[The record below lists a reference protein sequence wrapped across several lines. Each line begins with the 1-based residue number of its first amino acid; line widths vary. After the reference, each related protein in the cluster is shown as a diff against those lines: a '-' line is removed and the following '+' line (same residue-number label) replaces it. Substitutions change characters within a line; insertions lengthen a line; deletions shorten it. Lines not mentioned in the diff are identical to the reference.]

1 MRDQAAFRKAALQ
14 FGILYH
20 DLWKKQHILQ
30 LHAKCDTVTGGDYF
44 MKKQLKGSLALLV
57 ATVIWGFAFIAQSVG
72 MDLIGP
78 FTFQM
83 ARCLLA
89 VVFLIPCAFVLD
101 IGKCSVKESAEK
113 WKDPELWKAGM
124 ICGCAL
130 FVAAS
135 LQQIGL
141 VYTDAGKAGFITA
154 MYIVLVP
161 VLGLFLGRK
170 IPKSAALS
178 VLMAVAGLYL
188 LSCMGVSQINVGD
201 LCIMGCALAFAV
213 QITCIDHFA
222 AGLDGFRMN
231 CIQALTVAV
240 LSVPFAV
247 LTETI
252 DIHNLLACWGP
263 LCFAGMLSMG
273 LAYSLQI
280 VGQKALEPTTASLI
294 MSLESVFAALGGWW
308 LLGERMA
315 GHELIGC
322 GLVFGAVV
330 ISQIPEKKSKT
341 C

>member
-1 MRDQAAFRKAALQ
+1 
-14 FGILYH
+14 
-20 DLWKKQHILQ
+20 
-30 LHAKCDTVTGGDYF
+30 
-44 MKKQLKGSLALLV
+44 MKEQLKGSLALLC

-83 ARCLLA
+83 VRCLLA

-101 IGKCSVKESAEK
+101 LGKCSMKESAKK
-113 WKDPELWKAGM
+113 WKNPRLWKAG
-124 ICGCAL
+124 ILCGCAL
-130 FVAAS
+130 FVASS

-154 MYIVLVP
+154 MYIVLTP
-161 VLGLFLGRK
+161 LLGLFLGRK
-170 IPKSAALS
+170 IKKSTAFS

-188 LSCMGVSQINVGD
+188 LSCMGVTEINKGD
-201 LCIMGCALAFAV
+201 LYLMGCALAFAV

-240 LSVPFAV
+240 ISVPFV
-247 LTETI
+247 FLTETI
-252 DIHNLLACWGP
+252 DMGNLLACWGP
-263 LCFAGMLSMG
+263 LCFAGCLSMG

-280 VGQKALEPTTASLI
+280 VGQKAMEPTTASLI

-308 LLGERMA
+308 LLHERMSTP
-315 GHELIGC
+315 ELVGC
-322 GLVFGAVV
+322 GLVFAAVV
-330 ISQIPEKKSKT
+330 LSQLPEKKT
-341 C
+341 

>member
-1 MRDQAAFRKAALQ
+1 M
-14 FGILYH
+14 
-20 DLWKKQHILQ
+20 
-30 LHAKCDTVTGGDYF
+30 
-44 MKKQLKGSLALLV
+44 LA

-83 ARCLLA
+83 VRCFLA
-89 VVFLIPCAFVLD
+89 VVFLIPCAFLLD
-101 IGKCSVKESAEK
+101 IGKCSLKESADK
-113 WKDPELWKAGM
+113 WNNPDLWKAGM

-130 FVAAS
+130 FVASS

-170 IPKSAALS
+170 IPKSAAFS
-178 VLMAVAGLYL
+178 VLIAVVGLYL
-188 LSCMGVSQINVGD
+188 LSCLGVTEINKGD
-201 LCIMGCALAFAV
+201 LFLMGCALAFSV

-222 AGLDGFRMN
+222 ADVDGFRMN
-231 CIQALTVAV
+231 CVQALTVAV
-240 LSVPFAV
+240 ISVPFV
-247 LTETI
+247 LFTETV
-252 DIHNLLACWGP
+252 DFGNLIACWGP

-280 VGQKALEPTTASLI
+280 VGQKSLEPTTASLI
-294 MSLESVFAALGGWW
+294 MSLESVFAVLGGWW

-315 GHELIGC
+315 VHEMIGC
-322 GLVFGAVV
+322 GLVFAAVV
-330 ISQIPEKKSKT
+330 ISQLPEKQRG
-341 C
+341 

>member
-1 MRDQAAFRKAALQ
+1 
-14 FGILYH
+14 
-20 DLWKKQHILQ
+20 
-30 LHAKCDTVTGGDYF
+30 
-44 MKKQLKGSLALLV
+44 MKEKLKGSLALLG

-83 ARCLLA
+83 VRCFLA

-101 IGKCSVKESAEK
+101 IGKCSVKQSAEK
-113 WKDPELWKAGM
+113 WKNPDLWKSGF

-130 FVAAS
+130 FVASS

-170 IPKSAALS
+170 VPNRAVFS
-178 VLMAVAGLYL
+178 VVLAVIGLYL
-188 LSCMGVSQINVGD
+188 LSCLGVTEINKGD
-201 LCIMGCALAFAV
+201 LFLMGCALAFSV

-222 AGLDGFRMN
+222 AGVDGFRMN
-231 CIQALTVAV
+231 CVQALTVALISIPFV
-240 LSVPFAV
+240 LF
-247 LTETI
+247 TETV
-252 DIHNLLACWGP
+252 DISNLLSCWGP

-294 MSLESVFAALGGWW
+294 MSLESVFAVLGGWW

-315 GHELIGC
+315 SHEIIGC
-322 GLVFGAVV
+322 ALVFAAVV
-330 ISQIPEKKSKT
+330 ISQLPEKRKG
-341 C
+341 